1 MREHLER
8 EIPRLKRQVGSL
20 AAAVEN
26 AVAQAVQA
34 AGEGNSELAAA
45 VIERDN
51 LIDHNEIILEE
62 ECLKILALHQ
72 PVAGDLRYIITFL
85 KVNGELERIG
95 DLAVNIA
102 KCAMELAALREE
114 PPEGIDFR
122 VLTTRVREMLKRALD
137 ALLTRN
143 CLEANEALKMDEEVD
158 RMNRENFETIT
169 GLIRK
174 YPRFASS
181 YVHTLFISRHL
192 ERIGDCTT
200 NICEDVVYLELGK
213 IVRHGGLER
222 PEA

>member
-8 EIPRLKRQVGSL
+8 EISRLKRQVGSL

-200 NICEDVVYLELGK
+200 NICEDVIYLELGK
-213 IVRHGGLER
+213 IVRHGGL
-222 PEA
+222 PE

>member
-8 EIPRLKRQVGSL
+8 EISRLKRQVGSL

-102 KCAMELAALREE
+102 KCEI
-114 PPEGIDFR
+114 G
-122 VLTTRVREMLKRALD
+122 RAH
-137 ALLTRN
+137 
-143 CLEANEALKMDEEVD
+143 V
-158 RMNRENFETIT
+158 
-169 GLIRK
+169 
-174 YPRFASS
+174 
-181 YVHTLFISRHL
+181 
-192 ERIGDCTT
+192 
-200 NICEDVVYLELGK
+200 
-213 IVRHGGLER
+213 
-222 PEA
+222 

>member
-8 EIPRLKRQVGSL
+8 EISRLKRQVGSL

-143 CLEANEALKMDEEVD
+143 CLEANEALKMDEEVVSA
-158 RMNRENFETIT
+158 I
-169 GLIRK
+169 
-174 YPRFASS
+174 
-181 YVHTLFISRHL
+181 
-192 ERIGDCTT
+192 
-200 NICEDVVYLELGK
+200 DV
-213 IVRHGGLER
+213 R
-222 PEA
+222 

>member
-8 EIPRLKRQVGSL
+8 EISRLKRQVGSL

-174 YPRFASS
+174 YPRFASC

>member
-8 EIPRLKRQVGSL
+8 EISRLKRQVGSL

-26 AVAQAVQA
+26 AGAQAVQA

>member
-8 EIPRLKRQVGSL
+8 EISRLKRQVGSL

-26 AVAQAVQA
+26 AVAQAVQ
-34 AGEGNSELAAA
+34 AAA

>member
-8 EIPRLKRQVGSL
+8 ENSRLKRQVGSL

>member
-8 EIPRLKRQVGSL
+8 EISRLKRQVGSL

>member
-8 EIPRLKRQVGSL
+8 EISRLKRQVGSL

-114 PPEGIDFR
+114 PPEGIEFR

-192 ERIGDCTT
+192 ERIGDCKT

>member
-8 EIPRLKRQVGSL
+8 EISRLKRQVGSL

-45 VIERDN
+45 VVERDN

>member
-8 EIPRLKRQVGSL
+8 EISRLKRLVGSL
-20 AAAVEN
+20 AATVEN
-26 AVAQAVQA
+26 AVAQAVKA
-34 AGEGNSELAAA
+34 ADEINSELAAA

-51 LIDHNEIILEE
+51 LIDHNEIVIEE

-102 KCAMELAALREE
+102 KCALDLAERREE
-114 PPEGIDFR
+114 PPERIDFG
-122 VLTTRVREMLKRALD
+122 VLTSEVRQMLKRALD
-137 ALLTRN
+137 ALVSRN
-143 CLEANEALKMDEEVD
+143 CLEANEALRMDEAVD
-158 RMNRENFETIT
+158 EMNRENFRNIT
-169 GLIRK
+169 ELIRK
-174 YPRFASS
+174 HPQFASY
-181 YVHTLFISRHL
+181 YVNALFISRHL

-200 NICEDVVYLELGK
+200 NICEDVVYLELGR
-213 IVRHGGLER
+213 IVRHGGLEH

>member
-8 EIPRLKRQVGSL
+8 EISRLKRQVGSL

-95 DLAVNIA
+95 DLAVKIA

>member
-8 EIPRLKRQVGSL
+8 EISRLKRQVGSL

-62 ECLKILALHQ
+62 ECLKILALYQ

>member
-8 EIPRLKRQVGSL
+8 EISRLKRQVGCL